1 MTDYIDLNLKAADKA
16 AMTKALL
23 AAGFVK
29 DSETGTLYHPT
40 ASLQLLPHGMVTRPT
55 GAVQTVDGI
64 ELEVREPVP
73 GYHANVRTTD
83 AALAP
88 VTVVVET
95 PQYVWAS
102 VLAEPEMFTVSY
114 GTEDGTK
121 KFGLEIKVLNSV
133 D

>member
-1 MTDYIDLNLKAADKA
+1 MNFIDVNLKAADKA
-16 AMTKALL
+16 AMTDALL
-23 AAGFVK
+23 VAGFIE

-40 ASLQLLPHGMVTRPT
+40 ASLQLLPPGMVTHPT

-83 AALAP
+83 DSLAAALAP

-95 PQYVWAS
+95 PQYVWA
-102 VLAEPEMFTVSY
+102 
-114 GTEDGTK
+114 
-121 KFGLEIKVLNSV
+121 
-133 D
+133 